1 MTGACAWNP
10 SYRRKKGGSERRRT
24 LDSTVIR
31 PVIRLVR
38 LVLGLASLP
47 NGLITGSLAQVQLR
61 QRVFA

>member
-10 SYRRKKGGSERRRT
+10 SYRQKKRESERRHT
-24 LDSTVIR
+24 LNSTVIR
-31 PVIRLVR
+31 PAVRLVR
-38 LVLGLASLP
+38 LALGLASLP